1 MTLREQE
8 ALKEIEKVSDMWRE
22 REKERKWSGGNSE
35 LGGFN
40 NT

>member
-22 REKERKWSGGNSE
+22 RERKRESGAEEIRS
-35 LGGFN
+35 
-40 NT
+40 

>member
-22 REKERKWSGGNSE
+22 REREKVERRKFGVRRI
-35 LGGFN
+35 
-40 NT
+40 